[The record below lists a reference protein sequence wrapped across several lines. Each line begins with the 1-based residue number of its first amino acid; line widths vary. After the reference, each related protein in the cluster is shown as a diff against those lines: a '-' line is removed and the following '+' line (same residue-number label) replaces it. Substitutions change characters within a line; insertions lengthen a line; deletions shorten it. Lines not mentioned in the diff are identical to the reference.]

1 MPDTIIETHQ
11 LTKVFGNNGNA
22 VHALRGIDLTV
33 ARGEFVA
40 LVGPSGSG
48 KSTLMAILGCL
59 DSPSGGTYA
68 LGGRWVHGLSGAELA
83 RVRNEQIGFVFQSY
97 NLLPRASV
105 RRNVELPML
114 YAGLGRRERRRRAGE
129 LLEQVGIADKAE
141 ALPAQLSG
149 GQRQRVAVARALA
162 NGPALLLADEP
173 TGALDSHT
181 GHEVLALFRE
191 LHARGNTVLL
201 VTHDPTVAAL
211 AERKVEIHDGLIQLP
226 SAAAAAAG
234 APAEPGEPGQV
245 AAAAGEPG
253 EPRQDAAAA
262 DSVSAA
268 AAAEPSPDAAAAADL
283 AATRAARRPPRRRRG
298 R

>member
-1 MPDTIIETHQ
+1 MPPIIETHQ
-11 LTKVFGNNGNA
+11 LTKVFGSNGNA

-33 ARGEFVA
+33 EEGELVA

-59 DSPSGGTYA
+59 DSPSGGSYA
-68 LGGRWVHGLSGAELA
+68 LAGRWVHDLSGGELA
-83 RVRNEQIGFVFQSY
+83 RVRNEKIGFVFQSY

-114 YAGLGRRERRRRAGE
+114 YAGLGRRERRRRADA
-129 LLEQVGIADKAE
+129 LLEQVGIADKAD

-162 NGPALLLADEP
+162 NRPALLLADEP

-181 GHEVLALFRE
+181 GQEVLALFRE
-191 LHARGNTVLL
+191 LHALGNTVLL

-211 AERKVEIHDGLIQLP
+211 AERQVEIHDGLVRAAGGGEAGTGAE
-226 SAAAAAAG
+226 AAAGTEAGAGAGAAAG
-234 APAEPGEPGQV
+234 AE
-245 AAAAGEPG
+245 AAAGTE
-253 EPRQDAAAA
+253 AAA
-262 DSVSAA
+262 
-268 AAAEPSPDAAAAADL
+268 
-283 AATRAARRPPRRRRG
+283 
-298 R
+298 

>member
-1 MPDTIIETHQ
+1 MSPTIPIIETHQ
-11 LTKVFGNNGNA
+11 LTKVFGSNGNA

-33 ARGEFVA
+33 EQGELVA

-68 LGGRWVHGLSGAELA
+68 LAGRWVQDLSGGELA
-83 RVRNEQIGFVFQSY
+83 RVRNEKIGFIFQSY

-114 YAGLGRRERRRRAGE
+114 YAGLGRRERRRRAEE

-162 NGPALLLADEP
+162 NRPALLLADEP
-173 TGALDSHT
+173 TGALDSQT
-181 GHEVLALFRE
+181 GQEVLALFRE
-191 LHARGNTVLL
+191 LHALGNTVLL

-211 AERKVEIHDGLIQLP
+211 AGRHVEIHDGRAAGGGEGGK
-226 SAAAAAAG
+226 SAEAAAGTEGRAGVGAAAG
-234 APAEPGEPGQV
+234 AQSAASAE
-245 AAAAGEPG
+245 AAAGDE
-253 EPRQDAAAA
+253 AAA
-262 DSVSAA
+262 
-268 AAAEPSPDAAAAADL
+268 
-283 AATRAARRPPRRRRG
+283 
-298 R
+298 